1 MDGMV
6 TYTANNMDEK
16 RKHAKIAFIVM
27 MIIFA
32 VSVCIKHIAM
42 GTTFWDM
49 KDEVTDLFKELLT
62 NTLIRFVLDALLII
76 TLIEKAEK
84 KTISKVIAL
93 LTMFYYIYELLQMKD
108 TLMSPPSAYWLIDAI
123 GDAGFEI
130 LIRLAFLVFFVVAS
144 FRGKAVGSKYYL
156 LALVPFVLALIS
168 IAFRYV
174 LNADLYVDLE
184 TGSMLIADTL
194 KAHVIKY
201 SPLLFWGIAT
211 ITKEKMYER
220 LN

>member
-6 TYTANNMDEK
+6 TYTANNMEEK
-16 RKHAKIAFIVM
+16 RKHTNLAVIVM
-27 MIIFA
+27 TIVFA
-32 VSVCIKHIAM
+32 ISVCIKYIAM
-42 GTTFWDM
+42 GSTFWSV
-49 KDEVTDLFKELLT
+49 KDEVPDLFKELLT

-130 LIRLAFLVFFVVAS
+130 LIRLALLVFFVVAS
-144 FRGKAVGSKYYL
+144 FRGKVVGSKYYL

>member
-1 MDGMV
+1 
-6 TYTANNMDEK
+6 
-16 RKHAKIAFIVM
+16 
-27 MIIFA
+27 
-32 VSVCIKHIAM
+32 
-42 GTTFWDM
+42 
-49 KDEVTDLFKELLT
+49 
-62 NTLIRFVLDALLII
+62 LDALLII

-130 LIRLAFLVFFVVAS
+130 LIRLALLVFFVVAS
-144 FRGKAVGSKYYL
+144 FRGKVVGSKYYL
-156 LALVPFVLALIS
+156 LALMPFVLALIS